1 MKKSRILLALIVTAV
16 MLICGCGGAASDNG
30 VPADSVISQSAAA
43 TGSSDV
49 TDSIPGD
56 STVTAAVESSVLAA
70 PEKRNVPV
78 IYLIIPTETGL
89 SAQMEDIILKGARRA
104 GYDVIVKT
112 HNGAAE
118 KQSKAFEEAV
128 SDKACAV
135 ICDNIAGEGIKS
147 DTQIARSAGIPVFLV
162 NRGVPDEGVCEG
174 QVRTDRNSAMISL
187 AQIFARHHRLRET
200 YALIYNANSS
210 FENLYAASFRR
221 GLNDFS
227 GMKEAAEAGLVDLDS
242 ENVQSVIRSVL
253 NSNSSVDTFVCG
265 NGEEALAVIEALK
278 ALEIEKEVICLD
290 GDNDRLTV
298 SVSEGSVY
306 AAVVKPARELAEKIL
321 EVVLS
326 YLQNGET
333 QTETAYVPG
342 VVISNDEPASL
353 DDINREIAI
362 ETAPTPTPKPSY
374 NYDEDDNNDNNYSY
388 NYNDNHD
395 YDDYDYDNY
404 DDNDY
409 DDGGSG
415 SDSGNTESGSGN
427 SSDGNDSGSGSD
439 SGSGN
444 DSGSG
449 SDSGSGGSSEGE
461 ASGGSDGVDTVS
473 MNDGGA
479 ETGN

>member
-1 MKKSRILLALIVTAV
+1 MKKSRTLLALIVTAV
-16 MLICGCGGAASDNG
+16 MLVCGCGSAASDNG

-43 TGSSDV
+43 TEGSAV
-49 TDSIPGD
+49 TDSVPGD
-56 STVTAAVESSVLAA
+56 STVAAAVESSVLAS

-112 HNGAAE
+112 HDGVAE
-118 KQSKAFEEAV
+118 KQSEAFGEAV
-128 SDKACAV
+128 ADKACAV

-147 DTQIARSAGIPVFLV
+147 DTQTARNAGIPVFLV
-162 NRGVPDEGVCEG
+162 NRGVPDEGVCDG
-174 QVRTDRNSAMISL
+174 QVRTDRNSAMASL
-187 AQIFARHHRLRET
+187 AEIFARHHRLRET

-227 GMKEAAEAGLVDLDS
+227 GMKEPTEAGLADLDS

-265 NGEEALAVIEALK
+265 NGEEALAVIEALR

-298 SVSEGSVY
+298 SVREGSVY
-306 AAVVKPARELAEKIL
+306 ATVVKPARELAEKIL

-326 YLQNGET
+326 YLQHGET

-374 NYDEDDNNDNNYSY
+374 NYDDDDYNDYDY

-404 DDNDY
+404 DDNGY

-415 SDSGNTESGSGN
+415 SDSGNNDSGTDN

-439 SGSGN
+439 SGG
-444 DSGSG
+444 GSEG
-449 SDSGSGGSSEGE
+449 SSGGSSEGE
-461 ASGGSDGVDTVS
+461 ASGGSDGVGTAS
-473 MNDGGA
+473 MSDGGA
-479 ETGN
+479 ESGN